1 MINGEHAMKR
11 KWWLYLIVL
20 VIVSAAIYTWKE
32 YNRKPPDLMYS
43 TADAIVKAEALAA
56 AFETDE
62 AVANEK
68 YLGKIIEVDG
78 VIINVNATQS
88 PVHIVI
94 GNEDNMH
101 NVGISLAGS
110 KQNIHELK
118 NGMTVTA
125 RGECTGFLM
134 DVELNNAVIIKTKQ

>member
-1 MINGEHAMKR
+1 MKR
-11 KWWLYLIVL
+11 KWWLFFIAL
-20 VIVSAAIYTWKE
+20 VIISAAIYAWKE
-32 YNRKPPDLMYS
+32 YNRKPENLMYA

-56 AFETDE
+56 AFEADE

-78 VIINVNATQS
+78 IIINVNATQS
-88 PVHIVI
+88 PVHIII
-94 GNEDNMH
+94 GNENNMH

-110 KQNIHELK
+110 ANNTNELK
-118 NGMTVTA
+118 NGTPVTV

-134 DVELNNAVIIKTKQ
+134 DVELNNAVIIKKKP

>member
-1 MINGEHAMKR
+1 MKR
-11 KWWLYLIVL
+11 KLLLYFIALAI
-20 VIVSAAIYTWKE
+20 ISAAIYAWKE
-32 YNRKPPDLMYS
+32 YNRKPKNLMYS

-56 AFETDE
+56 AFEADE

-78 VIINVNATQS
+78 IIINVNATQS
-88 PVHIVI
+88 PVHIII
-94 GNEDNMH
+94 GNENNMH

-110 KQNIHELK
+110 ANNTNELK
-118 NGMTVTA
+118 NGTPVTV

-134 DVELNNAVIIKTKQ
+134 DVELNNAVIIKKKP